1 MQEICRMRGENAKR
15 LERRRNGKKYA
26 GEKRIGER
34 PDGPKKSGRV
44 EHETATAATK
54 STASSTAMQREPRF
68 GGCAEYQA
76 CGAIRAD
83 DGKRDALETGI

>member
-1 MQEICRMRGENAKR
+1 MRGENANRSK
-15 LERRRNGKKYA
+15 RRRSGKKYA

-83 DGKRDALETGI
+83 DDKRDALETGI